1 MNKDSIHTLSEIS
14 ETTYGHCGLALKVV
28 VFNRWQDSESTG
40 YEVRNFT
47 TLKVEHIG

>member
-14 ETTYGHCGLALKVV
+14 ETTYGLALKVV
-28 VFNRWQDSESTG
+28 LKRWQDSEISE
-40 YEVRNFT
+40 YEVRNFR